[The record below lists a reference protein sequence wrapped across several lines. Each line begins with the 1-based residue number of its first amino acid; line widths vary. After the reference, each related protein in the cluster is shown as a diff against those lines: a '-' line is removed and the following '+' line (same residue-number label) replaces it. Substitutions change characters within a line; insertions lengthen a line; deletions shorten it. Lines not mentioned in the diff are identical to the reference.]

1 MNIRKANYLSKRSST
16 AGPVELLYFI
26 RNVHPP
32 YTLQKNGAWFYV
44 PTSKT
49 SCTTIL
55 RSHFLDQN
63 TEIP

>member
-16 AGPVELLYFI
+16 AGPVGLLLI
-26 RNVHPP
+26 IETIHPP
-32 YTLQKNGAWFYV
+32 QTTEEKRCMVLYV

-55 RSHFLDQN
+55 RSRFLEEN
-63 TEIP
+63 I